1 MIVTLTVI
9 FASVTSVFVLG
20 SFSWSTVFT
29 MSYASL
35 DSAPQNETSQDF
47 FIGELHPNSID

>member
-9 FASVTSVFVLG
+9 FASVASVFVLG

-29 MSYASL
+29 MSSASL
-35 DSAPQNETSQDF
+35 DSALQNESSQDF